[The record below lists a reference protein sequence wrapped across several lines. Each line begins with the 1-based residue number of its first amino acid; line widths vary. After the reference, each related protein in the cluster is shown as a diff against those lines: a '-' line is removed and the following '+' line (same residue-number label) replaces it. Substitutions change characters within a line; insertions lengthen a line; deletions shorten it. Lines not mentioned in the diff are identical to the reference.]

1 MGELIF
7 CIAIIAIILLISFY
21 NLLIAILGLFSKF
34 RATTSGILLKTN
46 TQRNVRVRGG
56 KLPVVTYYTYKYTVN
71 GKKYSYSSSICSTK
85 RRLYQTVSM
94 VYVKWFPRHAY
105 PEKFTAITQWAWGI
119 SMLFIGVLFIIT
131 VIVA

>member
-7 CIAIIAIILLISFY
+7 CITIIAIVVLISFY
-21 NLLIAILGLFSKF
+21 NLLIAILGLFPKF
-34 RATTSGILLKTN
+34 RATASGTLQKTN

-56 KLPVVTYYTYKYTVN
+56 TLPVVTHYTYKYTVN

-85 RRLYQTVSM
+85 SRLYQTVSM

-105 PEKFTAITQWAWGI
+105 PKKFTAITQWAWGI
-119 SMLFIGVLFIIT
+119 SMLIIGVLFIIT
-131 VIVA
+131 MIFA